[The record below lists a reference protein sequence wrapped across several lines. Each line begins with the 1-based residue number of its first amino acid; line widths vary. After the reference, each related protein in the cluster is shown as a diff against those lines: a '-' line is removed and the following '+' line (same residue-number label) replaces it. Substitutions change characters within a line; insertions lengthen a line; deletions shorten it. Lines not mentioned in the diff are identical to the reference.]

1 MADEPQS
8 LNYRSN
14 QPQRPPAPTCSK
26 CGDRMQQGFTTTET
40 GVFDASVARMIWIE
54 GEMRRRWLRIRR
66 LPKGPRYE
74 VVAFRCPSCG
84 LIEFYSPT
92 G

>member
-26 CGDRMQQGFTTTET
+26 CGERMQQGLTTAEP
-40 GVFDASVARMIWIE
+40 AVARMIWFE
-54 GEMRRRWLRIRR
+54 GELRRGLLGVRR
-66 LPKGPRYE
+66 LSKGQRYE